1 MVEEPSK
8 EVRVQER
15 MDPFS
20 MEALTRA
27 WRAVR
32 ANGGGPG
39 VDGVDIARFEAR
51 LEEELTTLSRELR
64 AGTYQPRPALRIFI
78 PKPHGGLRPMAI
90 WALRDRVA
98 QRAVYEALLP
108 FFEPMF
114 LDCSHGFRPGR
125 SVETAV
131 EAVKK
136 ARDAGRRWV
145 LDADIQ
151 DCFERID
158 PRRLMERVR
167 ARVRDRRLVRLVERW
182 VFAGLLQAD
191 GRIRAA
197 GAAQGGVL
205 SPLLANIYLHSF
217 DQTIIKHGFYLV
229 RYADDFVIMCR
240 SQNEAL
246 RAKQVA
252 EQALHA
258 LGLKLHPHKTRIVSF
273 DQGFKFLGYFF
284 VRDEIYCL
292 T

>member
-1 MVEEPSK
+1 
-8 EVRVQER
+8 

-78 PKPHGGLRPMAI
+78 PKPQGGLRPMAI

-246 RAKQVA
+246 RAQQVA